1 MLSTIRSKFYCF
13 YALIALFLVCIMTIV
28 LQSNLKTISTNEIL
42 LEEFRYIQN
51 YSRLIHLLQK
61 ERGLTAN
68 YFSNRTA
75 ENKVN
80 LENARSNTDEQLGIF
95 ANTLDA
101 SGTTSRITQI
111 RNQADQGKSVPSS
124 TTKEYSLIIYRLIR
138 ALSSNSFI
146 ENFHHT
152 PQYLI
157 VENLISTREHLGKL
171 RAYITTLLN
180 NKSASEQ
187 DSPYIDSENSYYLAA
202 KENLLSIL
210 NQEYP
215 EITQDIT
222 RSNHIKSA
230 ENFIQI
236 YSEIKVTNL
245 SPNEWFRLSTQAMDY
260 YLSIQNKLNSLIE
273 EKLTQN
279 IKSSKTTAL
288 AASTTTILAIT
299 LSFIFF
305 VKYLNLF
312 SSRIST
318 LNIKMK
324 SILSTNNYRIEIY
337 DKNDDEIS
345 EISNSLNTLLKF
357 TNSLIEE
364 KDRLASRDKL
374 TNLYNRHKFSELFAL
389 ELERYKRHGTIFSLC
404 IFDIDFFKKIN
415 DIYGHMIGDEVLVKL
430 SSEISKNIRTNDVF
444 ARWGGEE
451 FVLLLP
457 STTIQSALIFA
468 EKIREIVEKISFTR
482 NFNITISIGA
492 TEVTQA
498 DTQDS
503 LIIRSD
509 EALYESKK
517 TGRNKVTSK

>member
-180 NKSASEQ
+180 NKNASEQ
-187 DSPYIDSENSYYLAA
+187 DSLYIDSENSYYLAA

-215 EITQDIT
+215 GITQEIT
-222 RSNHIKSA
+222 RSNHIKNA
-230 ENFIQI
+230 EKFVQT
-236 YSEIKVTNL
+236 YSETKVTNL

-288 AASTTTILAIT
+288 AALTTTILAIT

-492 TEVTQA
+492 SEVTQG

-503 LIIRSD
+503 LIIRAD
-509 EALYESKK
+509 EALYESKR

>member
-1 MLSTIRSKFYCF
+1 MFSTIRSKFYCF
-13 YALIALFLVCIMTIV
+13 YTLIAIFMICIVAIV
-28 LQSNLKTISTNEIL
+28 LYSSFKRIATDKTL
-42 LEEFRYIQN
+42 LEEFQYIQK

-68 YFSNRTA
+68 YISNKTA
-75 ENKVN
+75 ENRVN
-80 LENARSNTDEQLGIF
+80 LENARSNTDEQIGIF

-101 SGTTSRITQI
+101 SDTSSQITQI
-111 RNQADQGKSVPSS
+111 RNQGDQGKAIPSS
-124 TTKEYSLIIYRLIR
+124 TTKDYSLIIYRLIR
-138 ALSSNSFI
+138 TLSTNSFI

-180 NKSASEQ
+180 NEISSEQ
-187 DSPYIDSENSYYLAA
+187 DSLYIDSENSYYLAA
-202 KENLLSIL
+202 KENLLVIL
-210 NQEYP
+210 GQNYP
-215 EITQDIT
+215 EIAQEIT
-222 RSNHIKSA
+222 MSNTIKRT
-230 ENFIQI
+230 ENFVQM
-236 YSEIKVTNL
+236 YRENKASNL
-245 SPNEWFRLSTQAMDY
+245 TPNEWFRLSTQSMDY
-260 YLSIQNKLNSLIE
+260 YFSVQNKLDSLIE
-273 EKLTQN
+273 NKLTQN
-279 IKSSKTTAL
+279 IKSTQKTAAILSAMTLLVIATSFAL
-288 AASTTTILAIT
+288 L
-299 LSFIFF
+299 

-318 LNIKMK
+318 LDIKMK

-337 DKNDDEIS
+337 DTNDDEIS

-482 NFNITISIGA
+482 NFNVTISIGA